1 MQTFTSN
8 SLLGRG
14 FSTGMKALALSAALI
29 VSGCA
34 KEDLPELRETP
45 DAEQGGTEL
54 VAALNANG
62 NVSLYLPDMYPAPLT
77 EIPAVKLNG
86 SAEQMLGAV
95 EVALKNVDPD
105 AAAITFIVDAQVN
118 GAIELDPDN
127 RYKVVGAS
135 KIGNGITAKIDSSCI
150 DGDTGRFLIP
160 LPAGEYRGYSL
171 YVENSEGTILFGKSE
186 EENHTLNIVAGEK
199 TRIEAVQMCSDTRT
213 TSTTA
218 TTRPWEKNFYT
229 GGSTT
234 TRNNM
239 TFYSLQD
246 NRYSKGQ
253 FLGYTTINGQ
263 KHSDLMQ
270 SFQVLAKST
279 HEGAI
284 VYCHTK
290 KVKSAD
296 GTVRRR
302 NLRVVQCLPKQAEV
316 AAAQEK
322 QFNAMEL
329 DWFGHGCNI
338 SVEEVGH
345 TEYIW
350 IGCHGRE
357 NTNKEPSECIS
368 SQTFARFKFTGS
380 GGGGNAV
387 PVVYRT
393 DITDLYMYKVNTDPT
408 KSVSYYDVGSTVYQ
422 SPKGTADYPDIF
434 AIEHRDNGRRWFKI
448 YRLSDVKAA
457 PKEYARIKNATN
469 NNTTQIYARNI
480 ARCTPIASCEI
491 DDSALAFNANPSS
504 PLAFQ
509 GFDVAQVGKNK
520 YRVYVLYGEG
530 STTQAHTTVYIAT
543 KEIIN
548 GVQQNFEYS
557 LVKAFDNDGAQLRN
571 AGYNTQKVNNAYY
584 FEPEGIKVAR
594 EEEHQGLKVYIGFAS
609 KGSDGLWRANICKF
623 SRY

>member
-1 MQTFTSN
+1 MQKPTLHSPLRKSISKGLNVLT
-8 SLLGRG
+8 
-14 FSTGMKALALSAALI
+14 LSIGLI
-29 VSGCA
+29 LSSCV
-34 KEDLPELRETP
+34 KENLPEAQEAPETG
-45 DAEQGGTEL
+45 QNGIEL
-54 VAALNANG
+54 TATLTANG
-62 NVSLYLPDMYPAPLT
+62 NIRLNLPDTYPNPLT
-77 EIPAVKLNG
+77 EIPEVRLNG
-86 SAEQMLGAV
+86 SSEKMLGAV
-95 EVALKNVDPD
+95 EVVLKNVDPD
-105 AAAITFIVDAQVN
+105 AATITFIVNTQVN
-118 GAIELDPDN
+118 GDIELDPDN
-127 RYKVVGAS
+127 RYKVVGES
-135 KIGNGITAKIDSSCI
+135 KIGNGITAKVNNSCI
-150 DGDTGRFLIP
+150 VGDVGRFLIP
-160 LPAGEYRGYSL
+160 LPAGDYQGYSL
-171 YVENSEGTILFGKSE
+171 YVENDEGTILFGKSE
-186 EENHTLNIVAGEK
+186 DENYTLNVVAGEK
-199 TRIEAVQMCSDTRT
+199 TIIEAVQMCNDTRA

-234 TRNNM
+234 TRNGM

-253 FLGYTTINGQ
+253 FLGYTTINGT

-284 VYCHTK
+284 VYCHTR

-316 AAAQEK
+316 KAAEEK

-338 SVEEVGH
+338 SVEEIGSE
-345 TEYIW
+345 EYIW

-357 NTNKEPSECIS
+357 NTNKVPSECIS
-368 SQTFARFKFTGS
+368 SQTFARFKFRGS
-380 GGGGNAV
+380 GGKGNAV
-387 PVVYRT
+387 PIVYRT

-408 KSVSYYDVGSTVYQ
+408 KSVSFYDVGSTVYQ

-448 YRLSDVKAA
+448 YKLSDIKAA
-457 PKEYARIKNATN
+457 PKEYAQIKNATN
-469 NNTTQIYARNI
+469 NNTTKIYARNI

-491 DDSALAFNANPSS
+491 NDSALTFNPDTSS

-530 STTQAHTTVYIAT
+530 STTHPKTEVYIAT

-557 LVKAFDNDGAQLRN
+557 LVKAFDNNGQQLRN
-571 AGYNTQKVNNAYY
+571 AGYNTQNVNNIPY

-594 EEEHQGLKVYIGFAS
+594 EEEHQGLKVYVGFAS

>member
-8 SLLGRG
+8 SRLGRG

-29 VSGCA
+29 VGGCA

-135 KIGNGITAKIDSSCI
+135 RFGNGITAKIDSSCI

-171 YVENSEGTILFGKSE
+171 YVENSKGTILFGKSE
-186 EENHTLNIVAGEK
+186 EENYTLNIVAGEK

-457 PKEYARIKNATN
+457 PK
-469 NNTTQIYARNI
+469 
-480 ARCTPIASCEI
+480 
-491 DDSALAFNANPSS
+491 
-504 PLAFQ
+504 
-509 GFDVAQVGKNK
+509 
-520 YRVYVLYGEG
+520 
-530 STTQAHTTVYIAT
+530 
-543 KEIIN
+543 
-548 GVQQNFEYS
+548 
-557 LVKAFDNDGAQLRN
+557 
-571 AGYNTQKVNNAYY
+571 
-584 FEPEGIKVAR
+584 
-594 EEEHQGLKVYIGFAS
+594 
-609 KGSDGLWRANICKF
+609 
-623 SRY
+623 